1 MTGAVA
7 VKTSDTFLE
16 ADKTGRSVHLATR
29 IPAFMYLNDEREK
42 TALEVIETTDDAL
55 FKKVTGITKADFRK
69 LLDLGVFQAEFMNE
83 AIRTFKNVEDNAL
96 EYLGDREITGGWVA
110 AWDAHVER

>member
-1 MTGAVA
+1 
-7 VKTSDTFLE
+7 
-16 ADKTGRSVHLATR
+16 
-29 IPAFMYLNDEREK
+29 
-42 TALEVIETTDDAL
+42 
-55 FKKVTGITKADFRK
+55 
-69 LLDLGVFQAEFMNE
+69 MNE